1 MAVWKQP
8 QTHRDHVWNFWASQ
22 RQSLCHTKSGPA
34 HAKLRSF
41 GIFLN
46 PCLPFVFL
54 AYLWLHQVRESSQVP
69 PCSWCSSAERFG
81 CWGPACTHQPSNS
94 RLNTNRKTTRTT
106 KKAFKLV
113 CTKTFP
119 KNASFMKGLK
129 SMEQHSCC
137 NYSLIVQDRSIAM
150 GREAEGQIHI
160 WCKQKDCSEYSKN
173 HNLSLHVRMWP
184 TMLKDHCCWSLR
196 WDHGETQASTL
207 INKNKENLKCTIHSL
222 HHLFTLLKN
231 SCSLNRVFLI
241 HSNGFWS
248 SCISLIFPM

>member
-1 MAVWKQP
+1 MVTSVPPCEAWWGRENCKSWSTSRKAPMAVWKQP

-69 PCSWCSSAERFG
+69 LCSWCSSAERFG

-119 KNASFMKGLK
+119 KML
-129 SMEQHSCC
+129 
-137 NYSLIVQDRSIAM
+137 
-150 GREAEGQIHI
+150 
-160 WCKQKDCSEYSKN
+160 
-173 HNLSLHVRMWP
+173 LSW
-184 TMLKDHCCWSLR
+184 
-196 WDHGETQASTL
+196 
-207 INKNKENLKCTIHSL
+207 
-222 HHLFTLLKN
+222 
-231 SCSLNRVFLI
+231 RV
-241 HSNGFWS
+241 
-248 SCISLIFPM
+248 